1 MQTIILY
8 LDGFLDTK
16 ECLKRLLSQKLKD
29 QYTFK
34 TEKVNQNLG
43 QAISTTQNIQESN
56 AKLNENHRKMLA
68 DYKKLYETLSAIQEK
83 IHSEVTLYS
92 DELKTQFLQLLAS
105 YSEQTR
111 EILKDQNAQLLE
123 ERKTTLDDYQK
134 IDENISSILETV
146 NKNLSDYSATVE
158 KTLISTLEEYNKTA
172 QKVTESFFGEGK

>member
-56 AKLNENHRKMLA
+56 AKLNEDHRKMLA
-68 DYKKLYETLSAIQEK
+68 DYKVKIQ
-83 IHSEVTLYS
+83 VL
-92 DELKTQFLQLLAS
+92 
-105 YSEQTR
+105 
-111 EILKDQNAQLLE
+111 
-123 ERKTTLDDYQK
+123 
-134 IDENISSILETV
+134 
-146 NKNLSDYSATVE
+146 
-158 KTLISTLEEYNKTA
+158 
-172 QKVTESFFGEGK
+172 

>member
-1 MQTIILY
+1 M
-8 LDGFLDTK
+8 
-16 ECLKRLLSQKLKD
+16 
-29 QYTFK
+29 
-34 TEKVNQNLG
+34 
-43 QAISTTQNIQESN
+43 
-56 AKLNENHRKMLA
+56 
-68 DYKKLYETLSAIQEK
+68 
-83 IHSEVTLYS
+83 
-92 DELKTQFLQLLAS
+92 LAS